1 MRSSCELLLYFIY
14 FFLAFVEN
22 ADFKKFLF
30 TSSAEMRQFSS
41 LLTHF
46 YDLKAYDRHKC
57 KKFFIIISHL
67 HTNGNFM
74 LQSQKFFITF
84 IFSLLVSSWT
94 KIAHETIPRRCWKYQ
109 RLILDV
115 GWLISSRHVWKISF
129 KNFQPTQTI
138 FM

>member
-84 IFSLLVSSWT
+84 IFSSHLLNKNSARNNSST
-94 KIAHETIPRRCWKYQ
+94 M
-109 RLILDV
+109 L
-115 GWLISSRHVWKISF
+115 KISTTNF
-129 KNFQPTQTI
+129 RCGVAYKLTACMKNI
-138 FM
+138 I